1 MIVVPTRRLLL
12 QAAVASA
19 MAQPLAAPAS
29 ATATLLATTEL
40 PSRRLFFRDP
50 DHSAVRLSP
59 DGRMAAWRAPHNG
72 ALNLFVAPLGD
83 LTASR
88 PVTHADKRPIARSY
102 FWAWTNKHIVFFD
115 TPGDENYR
123 AYSVD
128 IDTGAT
134 IALTPAGV
142 RSFVQQR
149 GRRFPNAM
157 LFGLNARDRKLFDLV
172 RIDVTTGDSE
182 PAFLNPGFQRVYTT
196 PDFVVRFGRRFLP
209 DGSAK
214 IQRWEPDGTWRLFL
228 TIGVDDVF
236 TTWLDNVS
244 PDGRSVFMIDSR
256 GRDKAALVEIDCKT
270 GESQVLA
277 EDSEADFVQATY
289 DPNSDRPYVATAFA
303 ARKRWHLIDPAYGFD
318 LDHLQAAQGVGEF
331 AIASQSNQRGRTAV
345 YYYRSDAAAEFRLY
359 DRQKQTLLS
368 LFKDRTDLDTIV
380 LQSMQPVAIRASDGV
395 MLPSYLTLPTADAR
409 NVPLV
414 LAIHGGPYGRDEW
427 GFSGL
432 HQWLASRGYAVLSV
446 NYRGSTG
453 FGKRFI
459 QIANQ
464 GWGGRMQDDLTDAA
478 AWAVAEGYADP
489 QRLGFFGA
497 SYGGYAALTAATK
510 TPETFA
516 CIVDLF
522 GPANLVTL
530 MRSIPPY
537 WHTWFST
544 WNRRLA
550 DPTTQAGRQWLL
562 ARSPLMHVGQIVRP
576 LLIGQGLRDVRVT
589 PDESATI
596 VKAMQARHIPVTYVT
611 FPDEGHGFARQENR
625 IAFYALMEA
634 FLAQHLGGR
643 AEAVGDAFTNS
654 TIQFAA
660 GRSLISG
667 IG

>member
-1 MIVVPTRRLLL
+1 MPVVPTRRLLL

-19 MAQPLAAPAS
+19 MAQPLVAS
-29 ATATLLATTEL
+29 VSARTATLTMAAL
-40 PSRRLFFRDP
+40 PSRRLFFGDP
-50 DHSAVRLSP
+50 DHSVVRLSP
-59 DGRMAAWRAPHNG
+59 DGRTVAWRAPHNG
-72 ALNLFVAPLGD
+72 ALNLFVAPLED
-83 LTASR
+83 LARSR
-88 PVTHADKRPIARSY
+88 PVTHADKRPIAGNY
-102 FWAWTNKHIVFFD
+102 IWAWTNKHIVFFD

-123 AYSVD
+123 AYSVN

-134 IALTPAGV
+134 IPLTPSGV

-157 LFGLNARDRKLFDLV
+157 LLGLNARDRKLFDLV
-172 RIDVTTGDSE
+172 RIDVTTGESE

-209 DGSAK
+209 DGSAE
-214 IQRWEPDGTWRLFL
+214 IQRWEPDGTWRRFL

-236 TTWLDNVS
+236 TTWPDSVS

-256 GRDKAALVEIDCKT
+256 GRNTAALVEIDCQT

-277 EDSEADFVQATY
+277 EDPEADIVKAAY
-289 DPNSDRPYVATAFA
+289 DPNSARPYAAAAFA

-318 LDHLQAAQGVGEF
+318 LEHLQAAEGVGEF
-331 AIASQSNQRGRTAV
+331 TIASQSSQRGLMAA
-345 YYYRSDAAAEFRLY
+345 YYYRSDAAGEFRLY
-359 DRQKQTLLS
+359 DRNKQSLLP
-368 LFKDRTDLDTIV
+368 LFKDRADLDTV
-380 LQSMQPVAIRASDGV
+380 ALQPMQTVAIRASDGV
-395 MLPSYLTLPTADAR
+395 KLPSYLTLPSAAAR

-414 LAIHGGPYGRDEW
+414 LAIHGGPYWRDRW
-427 GFSGL
+427 GLSGL

-459 QIANQ
+459 QIADQ
-464 GWGGRMQDDLTDAA
+464 GWGGRMQDDLADAA
-478 AWAVAEGYADP
+478 AWAVGKGYADP
-489 QRLGFFGA
+489 QRLGFFGE

-522 GPANLVTL
+522 GPVNLVTL

-544 WNRRLA
+544 WKRRLA
-550 DPTTQAGRQWLL
+550 DPSTEAGREWLL
-562 ARSPLMHVGQIVRP
+562 ARSPLMHVGEIVRP

-589 PDESATI
+589 PDESAAI
-596 VKAMQARHIPVTYVT
+596 VEAMRARHIPVTYVT
-611 FPDEGHGFARQENR
+611 FPDEGHGFVRQENR
-625 IAFYALMEA
+625 IAFCAVMEA
-634 FLAQHLGGR
+634 FLAQHLGGQ
-643 AEAVGDAFTNS
+643 AEAVGDAFTGS
-654 TIQFAA
+654 SIQFVA